1 MNDKIHFG
9 QFLSEHRLSHSM
21 NCREMADQLAIS
33 ISYLSQI
40 EHGLKT
46 NPNLE
51 LLEDFARILQLN
63 KEEIET
69 LYDLYAKANGT
80 LSPDA
85 AAYAASRPIVV
96 QALRAAR
103 DANATD
109 ADWMKFIDWLKEK
122 R

>member
-109 ADWMKFIDWLKEK
+109 ADWMKFIDWLKDK